1 MLIFGDNNKVTA
13 INFGDTLFGTFL
25 YNAQKSPHWIDF
37 NWKSSTGQTGQSCG
51 IIEWMDFETT
61 RIYTKPGTKERPVS
75 FEDDPDLD
83 QSGILRK
90 QEVRVSY
97 LNDQL
102 TKGKWDISL
111 LWNAD
116 VDHSSDKKYQTI
128 TFLPDFRY
136 RLEGTDFIPGS
147 SGQGRYELNTTEV
160 PNWIDLYS
168 DEGTII
174 QGLIRSTFTD
184 INCRFSQKVTMSDW
198 LSGPGQ
204 LAGTR
209 CSSPMLNS
217 AFLMPS
223 SSIPTFY
230 TCSDPKNQRKVKK

>member
-1 MLIFGDNNKVTA
+1 MKKVILSTLAVLVQLTSGFSQNMDVFNQKINYVSHLKGRWTLSDWTERDKKISISEQGMLIFGDNNKVTA
-13 INFGDTLFGTFL
+13 INGGDTLFGTFL

-51 IIEWMDFETT
+51 IIEWMDFETA

-147 SGQGRYELNTTEV
+147 SGQGRY
-160 PNWIDLYS
+160 
-168 DEGTII
+168 
-174 QGLIRSTFTD
+174 
-184 INCRFSQKVTMSDW
+184 
-198 LSGPGQ
+198 
-204 LAGTR
+204 
-209 CSSPMLNS
+209 
-217 AFLMPS
+217 
-223 SSIPTFY
+223 
-230 TCSDPKNQRKVKK
+230 